1 MHMSERDA
9 RGPEEHEHLSYR
21 CRVFLVVAALH
32 DASVGLAVVMW
43 SYPRGGKLDK
53 AGETVL
59 DVCAYAA
66 HMAALLGA
74 HIIKGRRPTCCGS
87 PRPRPPLRS
96 HGFASA
102 SIVVCPGPPS
112 VTSWRHRR
120 AIELGGPTIDRFD
133 TGARTCEMPLF

>member
-1 MHMSERDA
+1 MSTCLLLVLRL
-9 RGPEEHEHLSYR
+9 PR
-21 CRVFLVVAALH
+21 CAALH

-43 SYPRGGKLDK
+43 SCPRGGKLDK

-87 PRPRPPLRS
+87 PRPRPPPSLSWIRQRIGRGLPGTQS
-96 HGFASA
+96 RHVMAPSSA
-102 SIVVCPGPPS
+102 
-112 VTSWRHRR
+112 R
-120 AIELGGPTIDRFD
+120 
-133 TGARTCEMPLF
+133 

>member
-1 MHMSERDA
+1 MSTC
-9 RGPEEHEHLSYR
+9 LSLVLRLPR
-21 CRVFLVVAALH
+21 CAALH

-74 HIIKGRRPTCCGS
+74 QHHQGPPTNVLWQPEAKAAAFALMDS
-87 PRPRPPLRS
+87 PAHRPRFARDAVAS
-96 HGFASA
+96 RHGA
-102 SIVVCPGPPS
+102 IE
-112 VTSWRHRR
+112 H
-120 AIELGGPTIDRFD
+120 AIELGGPTIDRFE
-133 TGARTCEMPLF
+133 TAARGCEMPLF